1 MKIVIAGAGLGGL
14 VAAASLMKE
23 GFDVEVYEQ
32 AETLGEVGAGIQV
45 SPSAV
50 KVLFRLGLRE
60 ELEKIAV
67 RPKAMHFRRF
77 DTGELMATLPLI
89 DHEAN
94 FGAPYYHLHRA
105 DLHEIILRKVQE
117 LNPRCVRTSARA
129 VGFEEHASSVTLL
142 LADGS
147 RASGDLLIGADGI
160 KSVVRNQVLGPSPV
174 TYTGDISWRAV
185 VPVERLPKDLMER
198 VSTIWCGPTR
208 HAVMYYLR
216 DGRLL
221 NFGGAVAREKPADES
236 WTLKRP
242 WEELKADFE
251 GWHPIVQAVID
262 ACDKDQCYQWT
273 LNSRPAASHWST
285 DRVTL
290 LGDAAHP
297 TLPYMAQGA
306 VMAIEDAAVLTRAIV
321 EAGSLPEALK
331 MYERARIPRTSRI
344 VNESAGMRGIYRIE
358 NVDEMRKSFQKRDI
372 TKERNSWLY
381 NYDPLTV
388 PLQYDPAQAETV

>member
-198 VSTIWCGPTR
+198 V
-208 HAVMYYLR
+208 
-216 DGRLL
+216 
-221 NFGGAVAREKPADES
+221 
-236 WTLKRP
+236 
-242 WEELKADFE
+242 
-251 GWHPIVQAVID
+251 
-262 ACDKDQCYQWT
+262 
-273 LNSRPAASHWST
+273 
-285 DRVTL
+285 
-290 LGDAAHP
+290 
-297 TLPYMAQGA
+297 
-306 VMAIEDAAVLTRAIV
+306 
-321 EAGSLPEALK
+321 
-331 MYERARIPRTSRI
+331 
-344 VNESAGMRGIYRIE
+344 
-358 NVDEMRKSFQKRDI
+358 
-372 TKERNSWLY
+372 
-381 NYDPLTV
+381 
-388 PLQYDPAQAETV
+388 